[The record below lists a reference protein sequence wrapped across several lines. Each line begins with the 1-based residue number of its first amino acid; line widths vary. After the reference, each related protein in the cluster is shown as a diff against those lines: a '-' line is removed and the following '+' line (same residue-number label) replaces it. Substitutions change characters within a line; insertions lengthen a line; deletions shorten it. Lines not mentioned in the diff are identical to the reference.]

1 MKNKEDKSLF
11 LEYFGDTPQLRV
23 LDFLIENFSFDYPM
37 TQIASESKVSY
48 NSIKIFFDNFVK
60 AGILIQTRKV
70 GKSDYF
76 KLNTDTIFVK
86 NLIRLDWSLI
96 KKDVLGEPKKLQ
108 IPA

>member
-11 LEYFGDTPQLRV
+11 LEYFGDTPQLKV

-37 TQIASESKVSY
+37 TQIARESKVSY
-48 NSIKIFFDNFVK
+48 NSIRVFFDNFVK

-70 GKSDYF
+70 GKSDYY
-76 KLNTDTIFVK
+76 KLNTENIFVK

-96 KKDVLGEPKKLQ
+96 KRSVLGEPKQQL
-108 IPA
+108 ISA

>member
-37 TQIASESKVSY
+37 TQIARESKVSY
-48 NSIKIFFDNFVK
+48 NSIRVFFDNFIK

-70 GKSDYF
+70 GKSNYF
-76 KLNTDTIFVK
+76 KLNTDNIFVK
-86 NLIRLDWSLI
+86 NLIRLDWNLI
-96 KKDVLGEPKKLQ
+96 KANLGLKEKQLV
-108 IPA
+108 PA